1 MLKTAELF
9 DLTEVAPPL
18 LALLDTEYPWEVLA
32 QLDRFA
38 LGVRRDLRGEVHPSA
53 VVEGEVY
60 LAEGAVIGP
69 YAYVQGPA
77 WIGEGA
83 EVGHAAYVRA
93 TTVLGPNVKVGH
105 ASEVKRSLFLAGAK
119 APHFNYVG
127 DAVLGRNAN
136 LGAGVK
142 LANLKTIGASVKVG
156 ETDTG
161 LRKFSAALGDDVSVG
176 CNAVLAPGTLIGPR
190 TTVYNGAML
199 RGVYPA
205 DSIVKLRQ
213 TLERASRRQVV

>member
-9 DLTEVAPPL
+9 DLSHIDAPLRELLEV
-18 LALLDTEYPWEVLA
+18 EYPWEVLA
-32 QLDRFA
+32 R
-38 LGVRRDLRGEVHPSA
+38 LGAFTDEMRHDVRGEVHPTA
-53 VVEGEVY
+53 VLEGAVY

-69 YAYVQGPA
+69 HAYVKGPV

-83 EVGHAAYVRA
+83 EVGHGAYVRDGA
-93 TTVLGPNVKVGH
+93 VIGPRAKVGH
-105 ASEVKRSLFLAGAK
+105 ASEVKRSLLLAGAK

-127 DAVLGRNAN
+127 DAVLGHNVN

-142 LANLKTIGASVKVG
+142 LANLKAIGRNVSVG
-156 ETDTG
+156 EVDTG
-161 LRKFSAALGDDVSVG
+161 LRKFSAAVGDEVSIG
-176 CNAVLAPGTLIGPR
+176 CNAVLSPGTLVGPR

-205 DSIVKLRQ
+205 DSVVKLRQ
-213 TLERASRRQVV
+213 TLEQASRH

>member
-9 DLTEVAPPL
+9 DLTDLAPPL
-18 LALLDTEYPWEVLA
+18 LGLLDTQYPWEVLA
-32 QLDRFA
+32 RLDHFA
-38 LGVRRDLRGEVHPSA
+38 AGVRRDLRGEVHPSA

-60 LAEGAVIGP
+60 LAEGATIGP
-69 YAYVQGPA
+69 HAYVKGPA

-83 EVGHAAYVRA
+83 EVGHAAYVRNNA
-93 TTVLGPNVKVGH
+93 VLGPNAKVGH
-105 ASEVKRSLFLAGAK
+105 ASEVKRALLLAGAK

-127 DAVLGRNAN
+127 DAVLGRNVN

-142 LANLKTIGASVKVG
+142 LANLKAVGRAIKVG
-156 ETDTG
+156 EIETG

-176 CNAVLAPGTLIGPR
+176 CNAVFTPGTLVGPR

-205 DSIVKLRQ
+205 DSVVKLRQ
-213 TLERASRRQVV
+213 TLEQVPLH